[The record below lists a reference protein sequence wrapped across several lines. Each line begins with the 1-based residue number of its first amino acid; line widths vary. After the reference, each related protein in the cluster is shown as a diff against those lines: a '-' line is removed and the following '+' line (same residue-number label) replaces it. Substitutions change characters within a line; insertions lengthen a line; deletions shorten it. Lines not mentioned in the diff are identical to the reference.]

1 MPLQNGMTTGE
12 PLGSPDSSDPP
23 IVALGEASG
32 LAPIGRGRR
41 MGARAARE
49 IAAFVEV
56 VALICALAAA
66 SLTIDRWHA
75 STLPTLVMFSLFWV
89 WVYVLLTYRFN
100 RTSDSLLARDL
111 LADRMGNWLK
121 SALLVVI
128 LAFTTKTSEDLSRL
142 WFGTSA
148 GLGLAAIGVSRT
160 ISWAILSSHRFGG
173 ARTHIAIYG
182 AGANMDELRARL
194 DANPLGII
202 DGLYDD
208 GAAGVS
214 GVHKRRPNAGLAHLM
229 DRARSG
235 RIDAVVINLPW
246 SAEDQIKRVVEQLE
260 SVNVDVL
267 LVPPEALAEHGAFRS
282 ARLGQL
288 NALALYTRP
297 ADGIAAL
304 VKTCM
309 DRLFALGAVIA
320 LAPLLLIVALAIRLE
335 SPGPV
340 FFRQQRCGLNNT
352 PFTMW
357 KFRSMR
363 QAAEDRNGDRLVT
376 RGDSRVTKVG
386 ALIRKLSIDE
396 LPQLL
401 NVLNGTMSLVGPRPH
416 AYGAKAADRLYEDV
430 VDRYAARHRMRPGL
444 TGLAQV
450 RGFRGNTEN
459 ESDIRNRVAADLEYM
474 DRWSLSLDLAILF
487 RTAIILVWQRNAY

>member
-1 MPLQNGMTTGE
+1 MPLQNGMKARGQGEGPE
-12 PLGSPDSSDPP
+12 PLSAGVGVLYDGPERRS
-23 IVALGEASG
+23 
-32 LAPIGRGRR
+32 APRGRR

-49 IAAFVEV
+49 IAALVELLAL
-56 VALICALAAA
+56 VATLAAA
-66 SLTIDRWHA
+66 TLTIDRWHP
-75 STLPTLVMFSLFWV
+75 STLPTLVMFSLFWLGL
-89 WVYVLLTYRFN
+89 YVLLTYRFN
-100 RTSDSLLARDL
+100 QASDSLLARDL
-111 LADRMGNWLK
+111 LADRMGNWIK
-121 SALLVVI
+121 SAFLLVI

-142 WFGTSA
+142 WFATSA

-160 ISWAILSSHRFGG
+160 ISWALLSSNRFGA

-182 AGANMDELRARL
+182 ARDNLQELRARL
-194 DANPLGII
+194 VANPLGSIE
-202 DGLYDD
+202 GLYDD
-208 GAAGVS
+208 GRTGRGRAAIS
-214 GVHKRRPNAGLAHLM
+214 GLDQLLVK
-229 DRARSG
+229 AREG

-246 SAEDQIKRVVEQLE
+246 SAEGQIKKIVEQLE
-260 SVNVDVL
+260 AVNVDVL

-297 ADGIAAL
+297 SDGIAAL
-304 VKTCM
+304 IKTCM
-309 DRLFALGAVIA
+309 DRAFALIA
-320 LAPLLLIVALAIRLE
+320 LILLSPLMLVVAILIRLE
-335 SPGPV
+335 SPGPI
-340 FFRQQRCGLNNT
+340 FFRQLRCGLNNT

-363 QAAEDRNGDRLVT
+363 QAAEDRNADRLVV

-386 ALIRKLSIDE
+386 AVIRKLSIDE

-416 AYGAKAADRLYEDV
+416 AYGAKAADRLYEEV

-459 ESDIRNRVAADLEYM
+459 ESDIRNRVASDLEYM

-487 RTAIILVWQRNAY
+487 RTAIILIWQKNAY

>member
-1 MPLQNGMTTGE
+1 MKAQGQNDGPE
-12 PLGSPDSSDPP
+12 PLTAGVGILYDGPERRS
-23 IVALGEASG
+23 A
-32 LAPIGRGRR
+32 RR

-49 IAAFVEV
+49 IAALVEIIAL
-56 VALICALAAA
+56 VATLASAT
-66 SLTIDRWHA
+66 LTIDRWHA
-75 STLPTLVMFSLFWV
+75 STLPTLVMFGFFWIGL
-89 WVYVLLTYRFN
+89 YVLLSYRLN
-100 RTSDSLLARDL
+100 QASDSLLARDL

-121 SALLVVI
+121 SALLLVI
-128 LAFTTKTSEDLSRL
+128 LAFTTKTSEDMSRL
-142 WFGTSA
+142 WFATSA
-148 GLGLAAIGVSRT
+148 GLGLVAIGVSRT
-160 ISWAILSSHRFGG
+160 MSWALLSSPRFGG

-182 AGANMDELRARL
+182 AGHNVDELRARL
-194 DANPLGII
+194 MSNPLGSIEDI
-202 DGLYDD
+202 YDD
-208 GAAGVS
+208 GAADGRGV
-214 GVHKRRPNAGLAHLM
+214 KRTNGHLPGLSQLLAK
-229 DRARSG
+229 AREG

-246 SAEDQIKRVVEQLE
+246 NAEEQIKKIVEQLE
-260 SVNVDVL
+260 AVNVDVL

-297 ADGIAAL
+297 SDGIAAL
-304 VKTCM
+304 IKTCM
-309 DRLFALGAVIA
+309 DRAFALIA
-320 LAPLLLIVALAIRLE
+320 LILLSPLMLVVALLIRLE
-335 SPGPV
+335 SPGPI
-340 FFRQQRCGLNNT
+340 FFRQLRCGLNNT

-363 QAAEDRNGDRLVT
+363 QAAEDRNGDRLVV

-386 ALIRKLSIDE
+386 AVIRKLSIDE

-459 ESDIRNRVAADLEYM
+459 ESDIRNRVASDLEYM

-487 RTAIILVWQRNAY
+487 RTAIILIWQRNAY

>member
-1 MPLQNGMTTGE
+1 MTTGDRAGNAGLPE
-12 PLGSPDSSDPP
+12 QRMSVIADMPAPVAPP
-23 IVALGEASG
+23 
-32 LAPIGRGRR
+32 RGRR

-56 VALICALAAA
+56 VALVSTLAVA

-89 WVYVLLTYRFN
+89 WLYVLLTYRFN
-100 RTSDSLLARDL
+100 QAPDSLLARDL

-142 WFGTSA
+142 WFGASA

-160 ISWAILSSHRFGG
+160 ISWAILSSNRFGS

-182 AGANMDELRARL
+182 AGENIDELRARL
-194 DANPLGII
+194 DSNPLGVI

-208 GAAGVS
+208 GA
-214 GVHKRRPNAGLAHLM
+214 HRPRRTAGLAQLL
-229 DRARSG
+229 DRARG
-235 RIDAVVINLPW
+235 GQIDAVVINLPW
-246 SAEDQIKRVVEQLE
+246 SDEDQIKRIVAQLE
-260 SVNVDVL
+260 AVNVDML

-304 VKTCM
+304 IKTCM
-309 DRLFALGAVIA
+309 DRLFALIA
-320 LAPLLLIVALAIRLE
+320 LIALSPLMLAVALAIRLE
-335 SPGPV
+335 SPGPI

-363 QAAEDRNGDRLVT
+363 QSFEDRNADRLVT

-396 LPQLL
+396 LPQFL

-416 AYGAKAADRLYEDV
+416 AYGAKAADRLYEEV

-487 RTAIILVWQRNAY
+487 RTAIILFWQRNAY

>member
-1 MPLQNGMTTGE
+1 M
-12 PLGSPDSSDPP
+12 
-23 IVALGEASG
+23 VALAEASG
-32 LAPIGRGRR
+32 LSPIGRGRR

-56 VALICALAAA
+56 VALISALAAA

-194 DANPLGII
+194 DANPLGVI

-208 GAAGVS
+208 GVS
-214 GVHKRRPNAGLAHLM
+214 GPQRKQRNAGLAQLM

-235 RIDAVVINLPW
+235 SIDAVVINLPW

-304 VKTCM
+304 VKACF
-309 DRLFALGAVIA
+309 DRIFALAALVV
-320 LAPLLLIVALAIRLE
+320 LAPLMLIVALAIRLE
-335 SPGPV
+335 SPGAV

-363 QAAEDRNGDRLVT
+363 QASEDRNGDQLVI
-376 RGDSRVTKVG
+376 RGDSRVTRVG
-386 ALIRKLSIDE
+386 ALIRKLSVDE
-396 LPQLL
+396 LPQLF